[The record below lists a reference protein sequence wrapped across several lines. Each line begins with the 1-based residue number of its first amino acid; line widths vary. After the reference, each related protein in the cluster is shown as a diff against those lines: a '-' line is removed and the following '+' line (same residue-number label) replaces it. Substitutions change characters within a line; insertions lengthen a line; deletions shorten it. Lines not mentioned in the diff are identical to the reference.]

1 MPPKLDD
8 KDIKII
14 KILTNDGRMPA
25 SSMPKGLG
33 ISNST
38 IIRKLN
44 RLKREKVVEIY
55 AQVNYQVLGYRY
67 YSIEITFEQG
77 SENINSHL
85 EAMADLPKVHS
96 VYRLIGSIDAR
107 MNIYVKSTEE
117 LEEFIDKYIK
127 SSKVIRNFVVNEV
140 IYSPLRLGH
149 FENGKGKLL
158 I

>member
-1 MPPKLDD
+1 MTPKLDD

-25 SSMPKGLG
+25 SSMLKGLG

-55 AQVNYQVLGYRY
+55 AQINYQALGYRY

-85 EAMADLPKVHS
+85 EAMAELPKVHS
-96 VYRLIGSIDAR
+96 VYRLIVSCDPRI
-107 MNIYVKSTEE
+107 
-117 LEEFIDKYIK
+117 
-127 SSKVIRNFVVNEV
+127 
-140 IYSPLRLGH
+140 
-149 FENGKGKLL
+149 
-158 I
+158 